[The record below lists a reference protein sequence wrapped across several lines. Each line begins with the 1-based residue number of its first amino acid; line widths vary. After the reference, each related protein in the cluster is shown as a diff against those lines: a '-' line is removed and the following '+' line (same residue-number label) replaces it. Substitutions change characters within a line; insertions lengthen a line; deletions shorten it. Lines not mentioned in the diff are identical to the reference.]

1 MVRKKVL
8 SIALAAMMT
17 TGTILGDNSALY
29 QSIFVKAKTTT
40 DTEVTV
46 DEKQVDANEYGL
58 VDNIQDGTILHCFD
72 WKYNDIK
79 AELKNIADAG
89 FTSVQTSPAQRDD
102 SYGVWY
108 MLYQPQSF
116 SIATNALGS
125 KEDLQS
131 LCTEAEKYGIKV
143 IVDVVANHMRG
154 DGNNVDDNMK
164 RSNHPDYWHTD
175 DYDSGRN
182 IDWKNRFQVTHGR
195 IGMQDLNSENSS
207 VQNIV
212 ANYVKELASV
222 GVDGIRWDAAKHIS
236 LPSENCNFW
245 KVVTEAAGLYNYG
258 EILGGPTDD
267 TSSESAKSLM
277 KEYTNY
283 MSVTDNSYGSDLCG
297 SFRDGK
303 ITGTSG
309 IWTNKGV
316 SADKL
321 VYWGESH
328 DTYANDEGDG
338 GWTKNISQNA
348 VDRAYAIAAGRADAT
363 SLYFSRPSATAKTS
377 IMAGAKGST
386 HFTSKEVAAVNHLH
400 NACVGQKDYYV
411 AGSDAAA
418 VCRETGAVIV
428 KGSGSGQVT
437 IQNGG
442 GLTAPGTYTDE
453 VSGSTWTVTADT
465 ISGTV
470 GDSGIAVIYNGAK
483 KPTVSVSKDSG
494 TFTEPFELT
503 LTPSNVDKA
512 TYSINGGDAVE
523 FTKATKV
530 KIGEGCQI
538 GDKVTVKITATGEG
552 ESFEKTLTYTM
563 TDVPVAKFLVRA
575 KKSDFTSAPYIYA
588 FSSGA
593 TAKEY
598 AGKWPGTKMTEEGDY
613 YVFSSDDMDS
623 ATVILSDGNNGWRNT
638 QEGETEV
645 VVNGMM
651 EYDKSS
657 NKFTTITIASK
668 TPSPTTVVT
677 PTPKITETPKVTE
690 TPKIT
695 ETPKATVNPTPTATA
710 ESKVSIDVSLD
721 SGSSFTTE
729 SKDVKVTLKNATSGT
744 YRVDNGPVKTFTGSA
759 TVTIGQGKIADTDV
773 TLEVTAISG
782 KNELTK
788 TFTYHKVFDGTTAQ
802 VKTAAVTKIQSLFE
816 VVAEAAQANTAAESD
831 AYYAT
836 NPGSKVGKKASIK
849 IDGSFSDWS
858 DDMLIAQ
865 GAAFD
870 TATAFKGQWENCVM
884 DSYSLYGAW
893 DDENLYIGFQLVN
906 VYDDALKD
914 SGMDLAGGPLSCNG
928 KIGDL
933 PITIAINTGKGNA
946 MTGRVSDG
954 KGIWGQEIEFK
965 TRVDNILVFHGDNT
979 GTPGFFT
986 GTEDGTTNY
995 KANCQNFKELGI
1007 EVESADGCLPK
1018 TIMGVKDNQG
1028 DVQASY
1034 SMDSAW
1040 IDFNTTTHD
1049 NKYDTFYEVKIPFS
1063 ALGITASDVENNGVG
1078 VMQLI
1083 GRGESGMDCIPHD
1096 PSMLDNTMGDYAA
1109 QPTNSHEKDDTDI
1122 ITVPLAAIGNMKAT
1136 GEGSGGNVSTPK
1148 PSTATTE
1155 PQKTEVVKTP
1165 AATEKATPKATT
1177 PAQTI
1182 KPTAKV
1188 TATPVQTKKPAT
1200 AEPVAT
1206 SNPGKKFTVNFG
1218 ADRSS
1223 PQYDSTKLVLKAI
1236 PYGASGDCKYE
1247 FLVDGETVQK
1257 ASKNATYTW
1266 NGTEGKHT
1274 IKVVVEDASGNK
1286 ISSEKQYVIEHSGTA
1301 TPVVKPT
1308 ATASIEDPK
1317 NTATPGV
1324 EETAQPLSA
1333 RIKLSAASPQ
1343 KVGKRVT
1350 LQLIANGGTAPYKYS
1365 VTATK
1370 SNGKKTTLLKNS
1382 NKSTVVWTPAN
1393 AGTYKLTATIEDA
1406 NGVKAVKNVTY
1417 TIKAVSPIKVK
1428 TFKVSKYSIARG
1440 KSVKITVKATSSNK
1454 GKVKYKISVQKKGD
1468 AKKTV
1473 VRKYSTKTTYTW
1485 KASKK
1490 GKYTIYVTV
1499 RDAKGKTTTKKLRKQ
1514 ITVK

>member
-89 FTSVQTSPAQRDD
+89 FTSVQTSPAQKDD

-116 SIATNALGS
+116 SIQQNALGT
-125 KEDLQS
+125 KDDLKA

-143 IVDVVANHMRG
+143 VVDVVANHTRSIG
-154 DGNNVDDNMK
+154 DDGLGSDCYHNDGDAWYSD
-164 RSNHPDYWHTD
+164 RY
-175 DYDSGRN
+175 G
-182 IDWKNRFQVTHGR
+182 VTHGR
-195 IGMQDLNSENSS
+195 IGMPDLNSESS
-207 VQNIV
+207 TVQNK
-212 ANYVKELASV
+212 VKGYIEELKSV

-236 LPSENCNFW
+236 LPSENCQFW
-245 KVVTEAAGLYNYG
+245 PVVTSVGLYNYG
-258 EILGGPTDD
+258 EILASPCDGADENTNR
-267 TSSESAKSLM
+267 SLM
-277 KEYTNY
+277 KEYSDY
-283 MSVTDNSYGSDLCG
+283 MSITDSAYGANVRSAFENGGVPG
-297 SFRDGK
+297 SVGNWSER
-303 ITGTSG
+303 
-309 IWTNKGV
+309 GV
-316 SADKL
+316 AKNKL

-328 DTYANDEGDG
+328 DTYSNNGEYGEA
-338 GWTKNISQNA
+338 TQFVSQNKI
-348 VDRAYAIAAGRADAT
+348 DRAYAIVAGQGQAT
-363 SLYFSRPSATAKTS
+363 SLYFSRPAQTS
-377 IMAGAKGST
+377 KQDIKAGEKGST

-400 NACVGQKDYYV
+400 NACVGQKDNYV
-411 AGSDAAA
+411 NGGSAAA

-638 QEGETEV
+638 QENETEV

-1417 TIKAVSPIKVK
+1417 TIKVVSPIKVK

-1490 GKYTIYVTV
+1490 GKYTIYITV
-1499 RDAKGKTTTKKLRKQ
+1499 RDAKGKTTTKKLSKQ